1 MGDLSCVITEHFIQE
16 VEEVEE
22 IREMAGRRY
31 INRFLLQQDDVMEIY
46 IYDKISGAVEPRQK
60 R

>member
-1 MGDLSCVITEHFIQE
+1 M
-16 VEEVEE
+16 EE